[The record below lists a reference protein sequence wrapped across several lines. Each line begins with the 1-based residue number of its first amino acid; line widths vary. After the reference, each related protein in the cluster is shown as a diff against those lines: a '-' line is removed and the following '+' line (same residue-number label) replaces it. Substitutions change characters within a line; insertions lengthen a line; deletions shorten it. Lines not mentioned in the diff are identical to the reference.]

1 MKVKW
6 VKAAYFLAGVLLPI
20 PLNLLVEYLNDLRS
34 MMFDFHFTLALLILV
49 HAVYLILGAYI
60 GLYNLVESH
69 GVKGRLRIRWP
80 KFAMGAGLITLGI
93 FIRLSYY
100 GGVAFT
106 YKFALGNDLFN
117 DRFFIW
123 YVLAGFLMAN
133 AFERVPLKEEAA
145 ADGPHPDEKAVGEQ
159 PGA

>member
-1 MKVKW
+1 MKAKW

-34 MMFDFHFTLALLILV
+34 VMFDFHFTLALLILD

-60 GLYNLVESH
+60 GLFNIVESH

-80 KFAMGAGLITLGI
+80 KFALGAGLLTLGLLL
-93 FIRLSYY
+93 RLSYY
-100 GGVAFT
+100 GAP
-106 YKFALGNDLFN
+106 FASFLGAIISFN

-123 YVLAGFLMAN
+123 FVLAGFLMAN
-133 AFERVPLKEEAA
+133 AFERVPLKGEAS
-145 ADGPHPDEKAVGEQ
+145 ADGPHPDEKVDGEQ
-159 PGA
+159 FGA